1 MARIFIALRF
11 GDEVKKALVA
21 LQNALRAQGVEGN
34 YCAWGNLH
42 MTLAFIGER
51 YDLPTIRQAV
61 NEVRFEPFTMTL
73 GPLGTFPT
81 KAGVVWCGVSDGEAV
96 TALANQ
102 LREPSRPMAWPIAR
116 RPSCPI
122 SPWCCAPHTS

>member
-102 LREPSRPMAWPIAR
+102 LR
-116 RPSCPI
+116 
-122 SPWCCAPHTS
+122 